1 MFTLLNILNYTAGK
15 PLSIYVLI
23 LTTFVIYYWILSNYW
38 NSMSENKLYV
48 GTIIILL
55 LIDITTI
62 VIINTISHNYD
73 SNLNH
78 EIVDKKVKR
87 KKSKKSKKNKS
98 DKKIV
103 EPNNETKEQLN
114 DEKDKSLI
122 SLYNPEQE
130 VSLKT
135 Y

>member
-38 NSMSENKLYV
+38 NSMSENKLYI

-62 VIINTISHNYD
+62 VIINTISHDYD
-73 SNLNH
+73 SNCNY
-78 EIVDKKVKR
+78 EIVDKKVKL
-87 KKSKKSKKNKS
+87 KKSKKNKS

-114 DEKDKSLI
+114 IEKDKSLI
-122 SLYNPEQE
+122 SLYNNEQE